1 MLPQKFEPLYE
12 KRNFEKIIDLLKEK
26 IFSGEFLPG
35 DRLPSERDLAA
46 TLKVSVLSVRDAYK
60 ALQLLGMIETRRGIS
75 GGSFILPLN
84 SGSSIQN
91 MADLLRFRG
100 GTIDQWAEAILLLEM
115 DLGRLAIERASESDF
130 ARLKALNEEAFRKI
144 ETGVPSHRENTDFRI
159 AWAETARNPFLLA
172 PYRAMVE
179 LLFQTR
185 TALHALQFPVE
196 TSRMGAMKHSQ
207 ILEATRNRDFERLS
221 IIFKENAKVAYERL
235 RELSDKLPYIHEW
248 PTTGN
253 RTV

>member
-115 DLGRLAIERASESDF
+115 DLVGLLSNVPVRA
-130 ARLKALNEEAFRKI
+130 
-144 ETGVPSHRENTDFRI
+144 TSH
-159 AWAETARNPFLLA
+159 A
-172 PYRAMVE
+172 
-179 LLFQTR
+179 
-185 TALHALQFPVE
+185 
-196 TSRMGAMKHSQ
+196 
-207 ILEATRNRDFERLS
+207 
-221 IIFKENAKVAYERL
+221 
-235 RELSDKLPYIHEW
+235 
-248 PTTGN
+248 
-253 RTV
+253 